1 MYNNDDLYTC
11 VDNFICT
18 YEFAITSHSE
28 STIVIIICT
37 YSRQPGQDT
46 TDEIKS
52 RDFRQEL
59 EKKEKEARRLKDKDK
74 MGRFFTGQTP

>member
-1 MYNNDDLYTC
+1 MYEC
-11 VDNFICT
+11 
-18 YEFAITSHSE
+18 AITSHSE
-28 STIVIIICT
+28 STIVIIVCT
-37 YSRQPGQDT
+37 CSRQPGQDT

-74 MGRFFTGQTP
+74 MGRSFTGQTP